1 MKKKIF
7 EIEDLGIK
15 ELPEE
20 IHLLAIQKI
29 KEADEEIEQMRV
41 LHPPTPFKGGICEG
55 YRKL

>member
-7 EIEDLGIK
+7 EIEDLGTT

-41 LHPPTPFKGGICEG
+41 LHPTTTLKGGICEG